1 MVRNLATLASI
12 ASLFAASVLG
22 ACSSSSSGTAP
33 SGSPDASSPTEGGL
47 TDAPAAGEGGGS
59 NDAALDFDGPKPTTT
74 IAQARQGN
82 VTTSITVNAVV
93 TGVQGPSGDQVN
105 WYIEDPEGGPYSGV
119 VVYCDPLAATT
130 CPCMASCANHVAA
143 PPIHTLVSITGTLS
157 AYHGAYQIEPTA
169 QTILKMN
176 ETPPPV
182 PVVTASDLAEGG
194 NSPYRGVY
202 VSFPGKVTVDDTEPA
217 ALYDTQCLPDGGTGM
232 PLCTGYP
239 CSPPTY
245 SGFEVNGPGADAFFV
260 EEFFFGFVPLENSP
274 DCFKVAGAVV
284 VTKGETFPHMSG
296 ILEYDGFAG
305 KQYLAPVQSSDY

>member
-1 MVRNLATLASI
+1 MLERSSSGPLLSSLVLLSAGLA
-12 ASLFAASVLG
+12 
-22 ACSSSSSGTAP
+22 ACSSSSAP
-33 SGSPDASSPTEGGL
+33 STSDAGGSHEEAGT
-47 TDAPAAGEGGGS
+47 TDAPAKT
-59 NDAALDFDGPKPTTT
+59 DAAQAINVDAETPSGMT
-74 IAQARQGN
+74 IAKARQAYAATG
-82 VTTSITVNAVV
+82 TDQTITVNAIV
-93 TGVQGPSGDQVN
+93 TGVQGTMTNDQVY
-105 WYIEDPEGGPYSGV
+105 WYVEDPQGGPYSGIS
-119 VVYCDPLAATT
+119 VYCDPMAATT